1 MFKNFRP
8 SNRSRLLS
16 SIALGLVAAA
26 SGAMAQNAPLV
37 QPGAPGQPTKQLRPQ
52 EAVRVAET
60 RFSPDDVRFMQGMI
74 HHHHQA
80 VQMAALVKDRT
91 SRRELIDVAERITA
105 SQADEIKFMQ
115 NWLRERGQ
123 DAPDPG
129 AGHGAHGHGA
139 MAGMAGMAGMA
150 TPEQMAALAAARG
163 PQFERLFLER
173 MVDHHAGAITMT
185 KKLLEQPGSA
195 YDPVLENFTSEV
207 TTEQQAEINRM
218 SAILAQLSQDPRA
231 TLKAGFRDAGQAASN
246 VALLASLPKPAG
258 FFDPRNPA
266 GLPPVKPPK
275 ATETKA
281 AGAAATAATGDPDFG
296 KRSPLLSFA
305 NTDMA
310 FAKDLLAVGN
320 YHGFNLY
327 RLGKG
332 APVLLSS
339 VVCPGGQGDMSI
351 VGDILIMSVEQTR
364 GRVDCGLEGISEDVS
379 AERFR
384 GLRIFNISDPKRPVQ
399 VGQVQTCRGS
409 HTHSVVSDPAARDS
423 IIVYASGT
431 STIRDD
437 KELKGCFGDV
447 PGDDRTALFR
457 IDVVEIPLADPSRSR
472 IIDSP
477 AVFAD
482 PESGRLAGLWQ
493 GGNHGQDTQ
502 ETRRTDQC
510 HDITVFPARKI
521 AAGACSGN
529 GIIFDIS
536 DPRKPKRMDAVAD
549 KSFAYWHSAT
559 FNNDGTKVLFTD
571 EWGGGSRPRCRAQD
585 RRTWGANAIYDIVGG
600 KLQFRNYYKLPAVQT
615 EQENCVAHNGS
626 VVPVPGR
633 DIFVQA
639 WYQGGMSVMD
649 FTDSD
654 KPTEIAYFDRGPIDA
669 KHEVL
674 GGYWSTY
681 WYDGRIYGTEIAR
694 GLDVLELKPSQHLTA
709 NEIAA
714 AALADQGAMFNP
726 QQQFPVTWP
735 AHPVVALAYVDQLA
749 RAQALSPAVLSDL
762 NATLGQARTRVQAN
776 RRDPALAARVA
787 ALAANVTASGSDSG
801 TTRRAAA
808 LRETL
813 TGIAA
818 KLR

>member
-1 MFKNFRP
+1 
-8 SNRSRLLS
+8 
-16 SIALGLVAAA
+16 
-26 SGAMAQNAPLV
+26 MAQNVPIL
-37 QPGAPGQPTKQLRPQ
+37 QPGAPGQAPRQLSPQ

-60 RFSPDDVRFMQGMI
+60 RFSPDDVRFMQAMI

-80 VQMAALVKDRT
+80 VQMAALVKERT
-91 SRRELIDVAERITA
+91 SRQELLDVAGRITA

-123 DAPDPG
+123 AAPDPG
-129 AGHGAHGHGA
+129 ATHGAHGHAA
-139 MAGMAGMAGMA
+139 MAGMEGMA
-150 TPEQMAALAAARG
+150 TAEQMAALAAAKG

-173 MVDHHAGAITMT
+173 MIAHHEGALTMT

-207 TTEQQAEINRM
+207 NTEQKAEINRM
-218 SAILAQLSQDPRA
+218 SGLLVQLLPDPRSK
-231 TLKAGFRDAGQAASN
+231 LKPGFRDAGQAASN
-246 VALLASLPKPAG
+246 LALLASLPKPTG

-266 GLPPVKPPK
+266 GLPPAKPPK
-275 ATETKA
+275 VEKA
-281 AGAAATAATGDPDFG
+281 AAAATADAKSDPDFG

-310 FAKDLLAVGN
+310 FSGNLLAVGN

-327 RLGKG
+327 RLSKG

-339 VVCPGGQGDMSI
+339 VVCPGGQGDVSI

-364 GRVDCGLEGISEDVS
+364 GRVDCGLQGVSEDVS
-379 AERFR
+379 PDRFR
-384 GLRIFNISDPKRPVQ
+384 GLRIFNIADPKRPVQ

-409 HTHSVVSDPAARDS
+409 HTHSVVSDPAARDA

-431 STIRDD
+431 STIRKDD
-437 KELKGCFGDV
+437 ELKGCVGDV
-447 PGDDRTALFR
+447 PGDERTALFR
-457 IDVVEIPLADPSRSR
+457 IDVVEIPLADPSRAR

-482 PESGRLAGLWQ
+482 PQSGRLAGLWQ
-493 GGNHGQDTQ
+493 GGDHGKDTQ

-510 HDITVFPARKI
+510 HDITVFPSKKL

-536 DPRKPKRMDAVAD
+536 DPRKPQRMDAVAD

-585 RRTWGANAIYDIVGG
+585 RRNWGANAVYDIVGG

-639 WYQGGMSVMD
+639 WYQGGLSVID

-654 KPTEIAYFDRGPIDA
+654 KPIEIAYFDRGPIDA

-681 WYDGRIYGTEIAR
+681 WYNGRIYGTEIAR
-694 GLDVLELKPSQHLTA
+694 GLDVLELKPSEHLTE
-709 NEIAA
+709 NELAA

-749 RAQALSPAVLSDL
+749 RAQALSPATLADVT
-762 NATLGQARTRVQAN
+762 ATLAQAKTRLDAK
-776 RRDPALAARVA
+776 RRDRALAARVE
-787 ALAANVTASGSDSG
+787 ALAANLPASGSDATVG
-801 TTRRAAA
+801 RAAA